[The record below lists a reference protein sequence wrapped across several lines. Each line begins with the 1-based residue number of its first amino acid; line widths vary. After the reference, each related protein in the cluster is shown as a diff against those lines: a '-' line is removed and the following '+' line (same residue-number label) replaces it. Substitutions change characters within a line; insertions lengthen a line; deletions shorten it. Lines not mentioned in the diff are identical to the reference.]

1 MMTAPAANI
10 REHRALAL
18 GWALRTMTKSGMQA
32 RMS

>member
-1 MMTAPAANI
+1 MTAPTANI

-18 GWALRTMTKSGMQA
+18 GWTLRTMTKSSMQA

>member
-1 MMTAPAANI
+1 MTGPAANI

-18 GWALRTMTKSGMQA
+18 SWALRTMTKSGMQT